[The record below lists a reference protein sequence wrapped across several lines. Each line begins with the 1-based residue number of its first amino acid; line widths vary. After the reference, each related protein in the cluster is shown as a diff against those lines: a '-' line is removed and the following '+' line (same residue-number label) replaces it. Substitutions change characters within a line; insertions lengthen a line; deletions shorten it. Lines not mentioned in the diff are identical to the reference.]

1 MVKSNST
8 PSFIHDLLAHPP
20 QAGEGVHGYL
30 FRVALKLHPY
40 WTDDEIYAWLREF
53 GNTCGRFV
61 PDREITDAIDDSR
74 PFAWQG
80 YGQKPASAATGN
92 GMSPP
97 HAPAPPWPVPDQD
110 LIEQI
115 CRQGPCLSTLREAS
129 PVKFDDGLPHAE
141 EIIDAVL
148 PGDPWLCCGLSTYSF
163 STKRR
168 SEWQGSLSD
177 QALIVPSA
185 MIGRF
190 GFTKNDEVSEHAQ
203 SAVGPRQ
210 FLVIEFDFSEKS
222 RDGTRDT
229 ALAPLIRK
237 LAAAGITVADMCA
250 ALLAHLSRF
259 APLAFVVHS
268 GGKSLHG
275 WFPCVGVSEGEL
287 RDFMHYACELGADSK
302 TWTASQFVRMPDG
315 TRYDHRG
322 QNPRRQQVCFFD
334 PKALPYV

>member
-61 PDREITDAIDDSR
+61 PDREITDAIEDSR

-80 YGQKPASAATGN
+80 YGQKPASAANGN

-97 HAPAPPWPVPDQD
+97 HAPPPPWPVPDQD

-129 PVKFDDGLPHAE
+129 PVKFDDGLLHAE
-141 EIIDAVL
+141 EIIDAL
-148 PGDPWLCCGLSTYSF
+148 FPGDPWLCCGLSTYSF

-168 SEWQGSLSD
+168 SEWHGSLSE
-177 QALIVPSA
+177 QALIVPSP

-210 FLVIEFDFSEKS
+210 YLVLEFDFSEKT

-229 ALAPLIRK
+229 ALAPLIRR
-237 LAAAGITVADMCA
+237 TRR
-250 ALLAHLSRF
+250 SR
-259 APLAFVVHS
+259 H
-268 GGKSLHG
+268 
-275 WFPCVGVSEGEL
+275 
-287 RDFMHYACELGADSK
+287 
-302 TWTASQFVRMPDG
+302 
-315 TRYDHRG
+315 HRG
-322 QNPRRQQVCFFD
+322 RHVRGFARASFPVRTARFRR
-334 PKALPYV
+334 P